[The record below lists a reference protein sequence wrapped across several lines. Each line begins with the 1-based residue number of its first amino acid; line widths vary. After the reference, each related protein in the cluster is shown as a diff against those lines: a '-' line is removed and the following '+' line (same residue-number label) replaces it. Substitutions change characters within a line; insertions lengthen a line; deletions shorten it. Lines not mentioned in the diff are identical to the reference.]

1 MAAGAVPTL
10 LCCQSGATPGHPGH
24 AATTVPNRTHCTGIF
39 DVGVSPAPTLPI
51 THRRGQRLEDT
62 LCSLASLVP
71 LSLPLTEMFDWMVD
85 GGMMLL
91 YLWKNSEL
99 LGFMIRFYW
108 AENGLN
114 VLSLQEIWDLFWSQ
128 VLALHNPLLHPRKTL
143 LVGSMLGWKS
153 QLLGSGLTPHQPAV
167 WSYRNTAVPY
177 GPCFPCPLPA
187 FCLWKNFSWRI
198 SLTKCLNT
206 PNKRK

>member
-62 LCSLASLVP
+62 LCSLVSLVP

-128 VLALHNPLLHPRKTL
+128 VLALHNPLLHPRKRDSTCGKHAGL
-143 LVGSMLGWKS
+143 EVPA
-153 QLLGSGLTPHQPAV
+153 SGLRAYSPPAGCV
-167 WSYRNTAVPY
+167 ILSKHSSTLWSLLPMSSA
-177 GPCFPCPLPA
+177 CFLSMEK
-187 FCLWKNFSWRI
+187 L
-198 SLTKCLNT
+198 
-206 PNKRK
+206 